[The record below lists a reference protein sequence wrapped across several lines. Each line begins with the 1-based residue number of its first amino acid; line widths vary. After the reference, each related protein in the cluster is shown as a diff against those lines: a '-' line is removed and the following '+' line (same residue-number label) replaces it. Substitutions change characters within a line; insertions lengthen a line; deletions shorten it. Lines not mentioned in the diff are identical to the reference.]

1 MSHRHIAVCKHAC
14 LLVTVAML
22 VCQLLL
28 YRSSVLHCHT
38 DMALRLSLPP
48 LPPVERRI
56 SDQNKTKR
64 PVFSLFFIPFSLFS
78 ILRPLTGAI
87 YISGGSLFW
96 NGFGMVL
103 EWEIYNNV
111 INMLLT
117 WSGFDVVFGMV
128 LEWGC
133 CYSSAMAAILS
144 ERMAVMVQAAKI
156 TRRKIALSSLIR
168 HNARPYCSQRVQ
180 ICTG

>member
-87 YISGGSLFW
+87 YISGGPLFW
-96 NGFGMVL
+96 QGNGAGMAVCRHDKVRIL
-103 EWEIYNNV
+103 S
-111 INMLLT
+111 LT
-117 WSGFDVVFGMV
+117 WRPKWQGFWQGFWQD
-128 LEWGC
+128 
-133 CYSSAMAAILS
+133 YSSAMAAILS